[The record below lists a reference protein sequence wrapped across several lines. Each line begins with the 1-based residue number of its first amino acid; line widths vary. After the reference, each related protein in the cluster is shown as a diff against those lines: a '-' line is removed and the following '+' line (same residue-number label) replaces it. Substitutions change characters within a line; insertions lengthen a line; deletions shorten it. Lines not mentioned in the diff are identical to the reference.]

1 MTPRSFS
8 VEVVEKLQ
16 NAGFDAF
23 WAGGCVRDQILGIE
37 PQDYDVATN
46 ATPDQIRETFG
57 KNKTLAI
64 GAAFG
69 VITVLGPKPAGQV
82 EVATFRKDG
91 GYSDGRR
98 PDNIEFTDAK
108 EDALRRDFTINGMF
122 LDPTTG
128 KLIDYVNG
136 QEDLGKR
143 LIRAIGVPEDR
154 IQEDKLRMLRAV
166 RFAATFEFA
175 IEPETM
181 RAIQDAATEL
191 TVVSGE
197 RIGTEMR
204 RMLTHPNR
212 ATAVSLL
219 RETKLLEKVIPNADT
234 LFSNK
239 ENWDTLLSQLRRL
252 EGGFES
258 ALAILMEPIFTDSA
272 FDSVSD
278 GWKLSNYEI
287 KTVRWIHQN
296 WKTLVDAEQQPWS
309 VIQPLLIQKQAPSGL
324 AMAACQTETPP
335 SGVDFCRDRLAWKP
349 DKLDPPPLLDGGAL
363 IKLGITPSPKFS
375 LILSD
380 VRTAQLDGEISTT
393 EQAVERARQMVG

>member
-166 RFAATFEFA
+166 R
-175 IEPETM
+175 
-181 RAIQDAATEL
+181 
-191 TVVSGE
+191 
-197 RIGTEMR
+197 
-204 RMLTHPNR
+204 
-212 ATAVSLL
+212 
-219 RETKLLEKVIPNADT
+219 
-234 LFSNK
+234 
-239 ENWDTLLSQLRRL
+239 
-252 EGGFES
+252 
-258 ALAILMEPIFTDSA
+258 
-272 FDSVSD
+272 
-278 GWKLSNYEI
+278 
-287 KTVRWIHQN
+287 
-296 WKTLVDAEQQPWS
+296 
-309 VIQPLLIQKQAPSGL
+309 
-324 AMAACQTETPP
+324 
-335 SGVDFCRDRLAWKP
+335 
-349 DKLDPPPLLDGGAL
+349 
-363 IKLGITPSPKFS
+363 
-375 LILSD
+375 
-380 VRTAQLDGEISTT
+380 
-393 EQAVERARQMVG
+393 

>member
-1 MTPRSFS
+1 MTPRAFS

-16 NAGFDAF
+16 NAGFEAF

-46 ATPDQIRETFG
+46 ATPDQIRTTFG
-57 KNKTLAI
+57 KNRTLAI

-69 VITVLGPKPAGQV
+69 VITVLGPKSAGQV

-98 PDNIEFTDAK
+98 PDSVEFTDAK

-122 LDPTTG
+122 FDPTTG
-128 KLIDYVNG
+128 NLIDYVNG
-136 QEDLGKR
+136 KEDLGKR
-143 LIRAIGVPEDR
+143 LIRAIGTPEDR

-166 RFAATFEFA
+166 RFAATYDFA

-181 RAIQDAATEL
+181 HAIQGAATEL

-204 RMLTHPNR
+204 RMLSHPNR

-219 RETKLLEKVIPNADT
+219 RETKLIEKIIPNAAA
-234 LFSNK
+234 LFPNQAT
-239 ENWDTLLSQLRRL
+239 WDELLSQLRRL
-252 EGGFES
+252 VGDFES
-258 ALAILMEPIFTDSA
+258 ALALLMEPIFTDST
-272 FDSVSD
+272 FNSVSN
-278 GWKLSNYEI
+278 GWKLSNHEI

-296 WKTLVDAEQQPWS
+296 WKKLANADQHPWS
-309 VIQPLLIQKQAPSGL
+309 VIQPLLIQSQALPAL
-324 AMAACQTETPP
+324 ALAACQTETT
-335 SGVDFCRDRLAWKP
+335 GTGIQFCRERLAWEP
-349 DKLDPPPLLDGGAL
+349 ERLNPLPLLDGGAL
-363 IKLGITPSPKFS
+363 IKLGITPGPKFS

-380 VRTAQLDGEISTT
+380 VRSAQLDGEISTT
-393 EQAVERARQMVG
+393 EHAMKRAQQSVG

>member
-1 MTPRSFS
+1 MTPRAFS

-16 NAGFDAF
+16 NAGFEAF

-46 ATPDQIRETFG
+46 ATPDQIRTTFG
-57 KNKTLAI
+57 KNRTLAI

-69 VITVLGPKPAGQV
+69 VITVLGPKSAGQV

-98 PDNIEFTDAK
+98 PDSVEFTDAK

-122 LDPTTG
+122 FDPTTG
-128 KLIDYVNG
+128 NLIDYVNG
-136 QEDLGKR
+136 KEDLGKR
-143 LIRAIGVPEDR
+143 LIRAIGTPEDR

-166 RFAATFEFA
+166 RFAATYDFA

-181 RAIQDAATEL
+181 HAIQGAATEL

-204 RMLTHPNR
+204 RMLSHPNR

-219 RETKLLEKVIPNADT
+219 RETKLIEKIIPNAAALSPNQAT
-234 LFSNK
+234 
-239 ENWDTLLSQLRRL
+239 WDELLSQLRRL
-252 EGGFES
+252 VGDFES
-258 ALAILMEPIFTDSA
+258 ALALLMEPIFTDST
-272 FDSVSD
+272 FNSVSN
-278 GWKLSNYEI
+278 GWKLSNHEI

-296 WKTLVDAEQQPWS
+296 WKKLANADQLLWS
-309 VIQPLLIQKQAPSGL
+309 VIQPLLIQSQALPAL
-324 AMAACQTETPP
+324 ALAACQTETT
-335 SGVDFCRDRLAWKP
+335 GTGIQFCRERLAWEP
-349 DKLDPPPLLDGGAL
+349 ERLNPLPLLDGGAL
-363 IKLGITPSPKFS
+363 IKLGITPGPKFS

-380 VRTAQLDGEISTT
+380 VRSAQLDGEISTT
-393 EQAVERARQMVG
+393 EHAMKRAQQSVG

>member
-1 MTPRSFS
+1 MTPRAFS

-16 NAGFDAF
+16 NAGFEAF

-46 ATPDQIRETFG
+46 ATPDQIRATFG
-57 KNKTLAI
+57 KNRTLAI

-69 VITVLGPKPAGQV
+69 VITVLGPKSAGQV

-98 PDNIEFTDAK
+98 PDSVEFTDAK

-122 LDPTTG
+122 FDPTTG
-128 KLIDYVNG
+128 NLIDYVNG
-136 QEDLGKR
+136 KEDLGKR
-143 LIRAIGVPEDR
+143 LIRAIGTPEDR

-166 RFAATFEFA
+166 RFAATYDFG

-181 RAIQDAATEL
+181 HAIQDAAMEL

-204 RMLTHPNR
+204 RMLSHPNR

-219 RETKLLEKVIPNADT
+219 QETRLIEKIIPNAAS
-234 LFSNK
+234 LFPNQTT
-239 ENWDTLLSQLRRL
+239 WDKLLSQLSRL
-252 EGGFES
+252 VGDFES
-258 ALAILMEPIFTDSA
+258 ALAVLMEPIFTDST
-272 FDSVSD
+272 FNSVSN
-278 GWKLSNYEI
+278 GWKLSNHEI

-296 WKTLVDAEQQPWS
+296 WKKLANADQHPWS
-309 VIQPLLIQKQAPSGL
+309 VIQPLLIQGQALPAL
-324 AMAACQTETPP
+324 ALAACQTETT
-335 SGVDFCRDRLAWKP
+335 GTGIQFCRERLAWKP
-349 DKLDPPPLLDGGAL
+349 ERLNPLPLLDGGAL
-363 IKLGITPSPKFS
+363 IKLGIAPGPKFS

-380 VRTAQLDGEISTT
+380 VRSAQLDGEISTT
-393 EQAVERARQMVG
+393 EQAMKRAQQSVG

>member
-1 MTPRSFS
+1 MTPRAFS

-16 NAGFDAF
+16 NAGFEAF

-46 ATPDQIRETFG
+46 ATPDQIRATFG
-57 KNKTLAI
+57 KNRTLAI

-69 VITVLGPKPAGQV
+69 VITVLGPKSAGQV

-98 PDNIEFTDAK
+98 PDSVEFTDAK

-122 LDPTTG
+122 FDPTTG
-128 KLIDYVNG
+128 NLIDYVNG
-136 QEDLGKR
+136 KEDLGKR
-143 LIRAIGVPEDR
+143 LIRAIGTPEDR

-166 RFAATFEFA
+166 RFAATYEFA
-175 IEPETM
+175 IERETM
-181 RAIQDAATEL
+181 HAIQGAATEL

-204 RMLTHPNR
+204 RMLSHLNR

-219 RETKLLEKVIPNADT
+219 RETKLIEKVIPNAAT
-234 LFSNK
+234 LFPNQTT
-239 ENWDTLLSQLRRL
+239 WDELLSQLRRL
-252 EGGFES
+252 VGDFEA
-258 ALAILMEPIFTDSA
+258 ALAVLMEPIFADST
-272 FDSVSD
+272 FNSVSD
-278 GWKLSNYEI
+278 GWKLSNHEI

-296 WKTLVDAEQQPWS
+296 WKKLANADQHPWS
-309 VIQPLLIQKQAPSGL
+309 VIQPLLIQSQALSAL
-324 AMAACQTETPP
+324 AMAACQTETT
-335 SGVDFCRDRLAWKP
+335 STGIQFCRERLAWEP
-349 DKLDPPPLLDGGAL
+349 ERLNPLPLLDGGAL
-363 IKLGITPSPKFS
+363 IKLGITPGPKFS

-380 VRTAQLDGEISTT
+380 VRSAQLDGEISTT
-393 EQAVERARQMVG
+393 EQAIKRAQQSVG